1 MAQSKKHRSR
11 REVLVKSCTVVRTPS
26 GSGEKGPRKKTLEEI
41 AYDRSFRAEERMML
55 KAESP
60 ADAKAR
66 LKRLRRI
73 AKKVRQGGGLSIV
86 KPKIKEG

>member
-1 MAQSKKHRSR
+1 
-11 REVLVKSCTVVRTPS
+11 
-26 GSGEKGPRKKTLEEI
+26 
-41 AYDRSFRAEERMML
+41 MML

-73 AKKVRQGGGLSIV
+73 ANRVRQGGGLSIV

>member
-11 REVLVKSCTVVRTPS
+11 REVLLKSCTVGRTAS
-26 GSGEKGPRKKTLEEI
+26 GSGEQGPRKKTLEQI
-41 AYDRSFRAEERMML
+41 AYDRAFRVEERMML

-73 AKKVRQGGGLSIV
+73 ANRVRQGGGLSIV